1 MSILSCFPFKIK
13 WDHQFSSVT
22 QSCPTLYDPMD
33 HSMPGL
39 PVHHQLLQF
48 TQTYVHRVGD
58 AIQPSHPLSSPSPP
72 ALNLSQH
79 QGLFMERYN
88 SLARKTASPLWEFQ
102 LTCVLLSQGRCSFQ
116 RGWWYSIKQ
125 GKGERS
131 QSYYV
136 PQSLSEMLLE
146 SQFAHW
152 SRTNDDGEE
161 ELLENLNLGK
171 LPRHISSITEFSNI
185 AFCPS
190 QNPQDSSLNKLK
202 IPWETRFTLKFSLVP

>member
-1 MSILSCFPFKIK
+1 
-13 WDHQFSSVT
+13 
-22 QSCPTLYDPMD
+22 
-33 HSMPGL
+33 MP
-39 PVHHQLLQF
+39 Q
-48 TQTYVHRVGD
+48 
-58 AIQPSHPLSSPSPP
+58 
-72 ALNLSQH
+72 N
-79 QGLFMERYN
+79 
-88 SLARKTASPLWEFQ
+88 
-102 LTCVLLSQGRCSFQ
+102 
-116 RGWWYSIKQ
+116 
-125 GKGERS
+125 
-131 QSYYV
+131 
-136 PQSLSEMLLE
+136 LSEMLLE

>member
-1 MSILSCFPFKIK
+1 MGSSV
-13 WDHQFSSVT
+13 QFSHSVMSDSLWPHGPQHARPPCPSPT
-22 QSCPTLYDPMD
+22 PAVYPNVCSSSWWCHPTISSSVVPFSSCPQSFPASGSF
-33 HSMPGL
+33 HGE
-39 PVHHQLLQF
+39 VQF
-48 TQTYVHRVGD
+48 LGQKD
-58 AIQPSHPLSSPSPP
+58 SFSS
-72 ALNLSQH
+72 L
-79 QGLFMERYN
+79 
-88 SLARKTASPLWEFQ
+88 EFQ

-125 GKGERS
+125 GKGELS

-136 PQSLSEMLLE
+136 PQNLSEMLLE

-161 ELLENLNLGK
+161 ELLENLNLRK